1 MDISS
6 GRAVGFATPRPGRVN
21 RSRHWGSTQPPPTS
35 GNGVPAGVTAPIPA
49 SLPAHLA
56 AYTGP
61 PPMTVTSAF
70 TAWTAHLPTILVTLL
85 LAGGYLWGVRRYRER
100 TGQDWVRG
108 RTTAYLIGC
117 AFLLYFG
124 VSLFGVYADT
134 LFWARAGIVITL
146 LMVAPLFLAMGSPV
160 ALALG
165 ALSEPGQLRLRA
177 VLASKPARILTYPAS
192 ASVLLV
198 GTPWLLYFT
207 GWYPAVLDSAVT
219 DDLTRLALLL
229 VGFLYFYSRLQLDPV
244 PRKYP
249 HLISIVITF
258 VEVIFDAALGLV
270 LWLNPHI
277 VAFDHYAAVARDW
290 GPTLR
295 NDQIIGAGVLWLV
308 GDLAGLP
315 FLSALTSR
323 MAKDDAE
330 EAAEIDRELDEQ
342 DEARSAAAAS
352 GESAEAPAR
361 LWWEDDPQ
369 LAERFRRTQSGG

>member
-1 MDISS
+1 
-6 GRAVGFATPRPGRVN
+6 
-21 RSRHWGSTQPPPTS
+21 
-35 GNGVPAGVTAPIPA
+35 VPAGVTLVATV
-49 SLPAHLA
+49 LPTTIAMR
-56 AYTGP
+56 YSGP
-61 PPMTVTSAF
+61 PPLTATSAF
-70 TAWTAHLPTILVTLL
+70 TAWTAHLPTL
-85 LAGGYLWGVRRYRER
+85 LATAALVVLYLAGVRRYRAR
-100 TGQDWVRG
+100 TGQDWARG
-108 RTTAYLIGC
+108 RTTAYLVGC
-117 AFLLYFG
+117 AFLLFFG
-124 VSLFGVYADT
+124 VSLFGVYADV

-146 LMVAPLFLAMGSPV
+146 LMVTPLFLAMGSPV

-192 ASVLLV
+192 ASVLLI

-207 GWYPAVLDSAVT
+207 GWYPAVLDSALVDT
-219 DDLTRLALLL
+219 ATRLALLL

-270 LWLNPHI
+270 LWLNPHLI
-277 VAFDHYAAVARDW
+277 AGAHYADLARTW
-290 GPTLR
+290 GPSLR

-323 MAKDDAE
+323 MAKDDATEAAAIDAELDAQE
-330 EAAEIDRELDEQ
+330 EARKT
-342 DEARSAAAAS
+342 AAADNRDGNG
-352 GESAEAPAR
+352 GESEPAPAR

-369 LAERFRRTQSGG
+369 LAERFRRTQSRG